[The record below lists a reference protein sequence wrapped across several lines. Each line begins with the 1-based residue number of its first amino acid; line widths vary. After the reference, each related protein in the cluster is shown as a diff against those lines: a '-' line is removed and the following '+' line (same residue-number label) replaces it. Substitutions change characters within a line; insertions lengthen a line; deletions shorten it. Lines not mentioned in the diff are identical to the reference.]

1 MKRVSPYLYWRKQMN
16 SDKNCVAPKV
26 WLITGCSTGFGRAL
40 ALSVLKNGDH
50 LLATA
55 REPEQLCALIDH
67 YPKSAKAVRLD
78 VTLSQDIQAAIDTA
92 IATFGRIDVLVNN
105 AGHGLIAALE
115 EVSDVDI
122 HQYFETNFFG
132 ALRLIRA
139 VLPVMRQQGSGH
151 IVNMSST
158 AGLVGFAGSS
168 LYCGA
173 KFALEGTSEALAKE
187 VESFGV
193 KVTLIE
199 PGAFRTDFNG
209 RSLAAA
215 QQSIDAYA
223 TVSGAS
229 LQWFKQMDGK
239 QPGDPA
245 KAAQAIIQA
254 VESPHPP
261 MRLALGTDAMSLI
274 QEKLEWIKTDLDAW
288 QQVTVSTDYTD
299 SNSEVIVG

>member
-1 MKRVSPYLYWRKQMN
+1 MN
-16 SDKNCVAPKV
+16 SDKNRVAPKV
-26 WLITGCSTGFGRAL
+26 WLITGCSTGFGRVL
-40 ALSVLKNGDH
+40 AEAVLKKGDF

-55 REPEQLCALIDH
+55 RKPEQLRALIDH
-67 YPKSAKAVRLD
+67 YPETAKAVRLD
-78 VTLSQDIQAAIDTA
+78 VTLSQDIQVAVDTA

-115 EVSDVDI
+115 EVRDVDI
-122 HQYFETNFFG
+122 HQFFETNFFG
-132 ALRLIRA
+132 ALRLMRR
-139 VLPVMRQQGSGH
+139 VLPIMRQQGSGH

-158 AGLVGFAGSS
+158 AGFVGFAGSS

-187 VESFGV
+187 VESFGI

-215 QQSIDAYA
+215 EQSIDAYA

-229 LQWFKQMDGK
+229 LQWFKDMDGK
-239 QPGDPA
+239 QPGNPRA
-245 KAAQAIIQA
+245 AAQAIIQA
-254 VESPHPP
+254 VESPYPP

-274 QEKLEWIKTDLDAW
+274 QEKLSGVKTDLDAW
-288 QQVTVSTDYTD
+288 QQVSVSTDYTD
-299 SNSEVIVG
+299 RNSGVVVA

>member
-1 MKRVSPYLYWRKQMN
+1 MTR
-16 SDKNCVAPKV
+16 DKNRVAPKV
-26 WLITGCSTGFGRAL
+26 WLITGCSTGFGRTL
-40 ALSVLKNGDH
+40 AEAVLKKGDY

-55 REPEQLCALIDH
+55 REPEQLGALIDH
-67 YPKSAKAVRLD
+67 YRETAKAVRLD
-78 VTLSQDIQAAIDTA
+78 VTSSQDIQAAVDTA

-105 AGHGLIAALE
+105 AGYGLIGALE
-115 EVSDVDI
+115 EVNETDI
-122 HQYFETNFFG
+122 RQQFETNFFG
-132 ALRLIRA
+132 PLRLMRA
-139 VLPVMRQQGSGH
+139 VLPLMRQQGSGH
-151 IVNMSST
+151 VVNMSST
-158 AGLVGFAGSS
+158 AGLVGFGGSS
-168 LYCGA
+168 IYCGT

-215 QQSIDAYA
+215 EQSIDAYA

-229 LQWFKQMDGK
+229 LQWFKDMDGK
-239 QPGDPA
+239 QLGNPRS
-245 KAAQAIIQA
+245 AAQAIIQA

-261 MRLALGTDAMSLI
+261 MRLVLGTDAMSLI
-274 QEKLEWIKTDLDAW
+274 HEKLEWIKTDLDAW

-299 SNSEVIVG
+299 RNSEVIVG

>member
-1 MKRVSPYLYWRKQMN
+1 MN

-40 ALSVLKNGDH
+40 AEAVLKKGDY

-55 REPEQLCALIDH
+55 RKPEQIRALIDQ
-67 YPKSAKAVRLD
+67 YPETAKAVHLD
-78 VTLSQDIQAAIDTA
+78 VTLSQDIQAAVDAA

-105 AGHGLIAALE
+105 AGYGLIAALE

-122 HQYFETNFFG
+122 HQFFETNFFG
-132 ALRLIRA
+132 ALRLMRT

-168 LYCGA
+168 LYCSA
-173 KFALEGTSEALAKE
+173 KFALEGTSEALASE
-187 VESFGV
+187 VEPFGI

-215 QQSIDAYA
+215 EQSIDAYA
-223 TVSGAS
+223 TVRGAS

-239 QPGDPA
+239 QPGNPT

>member
-1 MKRVSPYLYWRKQMN
+1 MN
-16 SDKNCVAPKV
+16 SDNNRVASKV

-40 ALSVLKNGDH
+40 AEAVLQKGDS
-50 LLATA
+50 LIATA
-55 REPEQLCALIDH
+55 RKPEQLGALIDH
-67 YPKSAKAVRLD
+67 YPKTAKAVRLD
-78 VTLSQDIQAAIDTA
+78 VTSSQDIQAAVDRA
-92 IATFGRIDVLVNN
+92 IATFGRLDVLVNN

-115 EVSDVDI
+115 EVSDADI
-122 HQYFETNFFG
+122 HQFFETNFFG
-132 ALRLIRA
+132 SLRLMRS
-139 VLPVMRQQGSGH
+139 VLPLMRQQGSGH

-158 AGLVGFAGSS
+158 AGLVGFGGSS

-187 VESFGV
+187 VESFGI

-215 QQSIDAYA
+215 KQSMDAYA
-223 TVSGAS
+223 PVSGAS
-229 LQWFKQMDGK
+229 LQWFKQMDG
-239 QPGDPA
+239 QQLGNPA

-274 QEKLEWIKTDLDAW
+274 QAKLESVKADLDAW
-288 QQVTVSTDYTD
+288 QQVTVSTDDTD
-299 SNSEVIVG
+299 RNSEVMVG

>member
-1 MKRVSPYLYWRKQMN
+1 MN
-16 SDKNCVAPKV
+16 WDKDRAAPKV

-40 ALSVLKNGDH
+40 AEAVLKKGDF

-55 REPEQLCALIDH
+55 RKPEQLRALIQH
-67 YPKSAKAVRLD
+67 YPETAKAVRLD
-78 VTLSQDIQAAIDTA
+78 VTLPQDVQAAVDTA
-92 IATFGRIDVLVNN
+92 MTTFGRIDVLVNN

-122 HQYFETNFFG
+122 HQFFETNFFG
-132 ALRLIRA
+132 ALRLMRA

-158 AGLVGFAGSS
+158 AGLVGFGGSS

-187 VESFGV
+187 VKAFGV
-193 KVTLIE
+193 KITLIE

-215 QQSIDAYA
+215 EQSIDVYA
-223 TVSGAS
+223 PVSGGS

-239 QPGDPA
+239 QPGNPRL
-245 KAAQAIIQA
+245 AAQAIIQA

-274 QEKLEWIKTDLDAW
+274 QEKLKWVKTDLDAW
-288 QQVTVSTDYTD
+288 QQVTVSTDYTGRD
-299 SNSEVIVG
+299 K

>member
-1 MKRVSPYLYWRKQMN
+1 MN
-16 SDKNCVAPKV
+16 SDNNRVAPKV

-40 ALSVLKNGDH
+40 AEAVLQQGDR
-50 LLATA
+50 LIATA
-55 REPEQLCALIDH
+55 RQPEQLRALIEP
-67 YPKSAKAVRLD
+67 YPETAKAVRLD
-78 VTLSQDIQAAIDTA
+78 VTVSQDIQAAVETA

-115 EVSDVDI
+115 EVSDDEM
-122 HQYFETNFFG
+122 HQFFETNFFG
-132 ALRLIRA
+132 ALRLMRS
-139 VLPVMRQQGSGH
+139 VLPGMRQQGNGH
-151 IVNMSST
+151 IVNLSST
-158 AGLVGFAGSS
+158 AGLMGFAGSS

-173 KFALEGTSEALAKE
+173 KFALEGASEALAKE
-187 VESFGV
+187 VKPFGI

-209 RSLAAA
+209 RSLAVAER
-215 QQSIDAYA
+215 SIDAYA
-223 TVSGAS
+223 EVSSAT
-229 LQWFKQMDGK
+229 LQWFKEMDGQ

-274 QEKLEWIKTDLDAW
+274 QDKLEWVQMDLDAW
-288 QQVTVSTDYTD
+288 RQVTVSTDYTD
-299 SNSEVIVG
+299 RNRGVMLVAEL

>member
-1 MKRVSPYLYWRKQMN
+1 MN
-16 SDKNCVAPKV
+16 SDNNRVAPKV

-40 ALSVLKNGDH
+40 AEAVLKQGDY

-55 REPEQLCALIDH
+55 REPGQLHALIED
-67 YPKSAKAVRLD
+67 YPETAKAVRLD
-78 VTLSQDIQAAIDTA
+78 VTLSQDIQAAIGTA

-115 EVSDVDI
+115 EVSDVEI
-122 HQYFETNFFG
+122 HQFFETNFFG
-132 ALRLIRA
+132 ALRLMRS
-139 VLPVMRQQGSGH
+139 VLPVMRQQGNGH
-151 IVNMSST
+151 IVNLSST
-158 AGLVGFAGSS
+158 AGLVGFGGSS

-187 VESFGV
+187 VKPFGI

-209 RSLAAA
+209 RSLAVAER
-215 QQSIDAYA
+215 SIDAYA
-223 TVSGAS
+223 TMSDTA
-229 LQWFKQMDGK
+229 LQWFKQMDGQ

-254 VESPHPP
+254 VESSHPP

-274 QEKLEWIKTDLDAW
+274 QEKLEWVKTDLDDW
-288 QQVTVSTDYTD
+288 QSVTVSTDYPEPVK
-299 SNSEVIVG
+299 SAK

>member
-1 MKRVSPYLYWRKQMN
+1 MN
-16 SDKNCVAPKV
+16 SDKNRVAPKV

-40 ALSVLKNGDH
+40 AEAVLKKGDY
-50 LLATA
+50 LLASA
-55 REPEQLCALIDH
+55 REPEQLRALLEH
-67 YPKSAKAVRLD
+67 YPETARAVRLD
-78 VTLSQDIQAAIDTA
+78 VTLSQDIQAAVDAA
-92 IATFGRIDVLVNN
+92 IKTFGRIDVLVNN

-115 EVSDVDI
+115 EVSDADI
-122 HQYFETNFFG
+122 HQQFETNFFG
-132 ALRLIRA
+132 ALRLMRA

-158 AGLVGFAGSS
+158 AGLVGFGGSS

-215 QQSIDAYA
+215 EQFIDAYA

-229 LQWFKQMDGK
+229 LQWFKEMDGK
-239 QPGDPA
+239 QPGNPA

-274 QEKLEWIKTDLDAW
+274 HEKLKWVKTDLDAW

-299 SNSEVIVG
+299 RNSEVIVG

>member
-1 MKRVSPYLYWRKQMN
+1 MK
-16 SDKNCVAPKV
+16 SDKNRIAPKV

-40 ALSVLKNGDH
+40 AEAVLKQGDY

-55 REPEQLCALIDH
+55 REPEQLRALIEH
-67 YPKSAKAVRLD
+67 YSETVKTVRLD
-78 VTLSQDIQAAIDTA
+78 VTVSQDIQAAVDTA

-105 AGHGLIAALE
+105 AGYGLIAALE
-115 EVSDVDI
+115 EVSDVEI
-122 HQYFETNFFG
+122 HQFFETNFFG
-132 ALRLIRA
+132 ALRLMRS

-158 AGLVGFAGSS
+158 AGFVGFGGSS

-187 VESFGV
+187 VASLGI

-215 QQSIDAYA
+215 KQSIDAYA
-223 TVSGAS
+223 PVSRAS
-229 LQWFKQMDGK
+229 LQWFKEMDGQ
-239 QPGDPA
+239 QPGNPS

-254 VESPHPP
+254 VESPDPP

-274 QEKLEWIKTDLDAW
+274 QEKLEWVKTDLEAW

-299 SNSEVIVG
+299 SNYTDSNYTD

>member
-1 MKRVSPYLYWRKQMN
+1 MTR
-16 SDKNCVAPKV
+16 DKNRVAPKV

-40 ALSVLKNGDH
+40 AEAVLKKGDS

-55 REPEQLCALIDH
+55 REPEQLRALIEH
-67 YPKSAKAVRLD
+67 YPETAKPVRLD
-78 VTLSQDIQAAIDTA
+78 VTSPQDIQAAVDTA

-122 HQYFETNFFG
+122 HQFFETNFFG
-132 ALRLIRA
+132 ALRLMRT

-187 VESFGV
+187 VEPFRV

-215 QQSIDAYA
+215 EQSIDAYA

-229 LQWFKQMDGK
+229 LQWFKEMDGQ

-254 VESPHPP
+254 VESPYPP
-261 MRLALGTDAMSLI
+261 MRLALGIDAMSLI
-274 QEKLEWIKTDLDAW
+274 QEKLEWVKTDLDAW
-288 QQVTVSTDYTD
+288 QQVTVSTGYTD
-299 SNSEVIVG
+299 SNN

>member
-1 MKRVSPYLYWRKQMN
+1 MN
-16 SDKNCVAPKV
+16 LSKNRIAPKV

-40 ALSVLKNGDH
+40 AEAVLKKGDY

-55 REPEQLCALIDH
+55 REPEQLRALIEH
-67 YPKSAKAVRLD
+67 YPETAKSVRLD
-78 VTLSQDIQAAIDTA
+78 ITSPQDIQAAVDTA

-115 EVSDVDI
+115 EVSDAKI
-122 HQYFETNFFG
+122 HQFFETNFFG
-132 ALRLIRA
+132 ALRLMRT

-151 IVNMSST
+151 IVNLSST
-158 AGLVGFAGSS
+158 AGLVGFGGSS

-173 KFALEGTSEALAKE
+173 KFALEGASEALSKE
-187 VESFGV
+187 VESFGI

-209 RSLAAA
+209 RSLIAAE
-215 QQSIDAYA
+215 QSIDAYA
-223 TVSGAS
+223 TVSGAL
-229 LQWFKQMDGK
+229 LQWFKEMDGQ

-261 MRLALGTDAMSLI
+261 MRLALGSDAMSLL
-274 QEKLEWIKTDLDAW
+274 QEKLEWVKSDLDAW
-288 QQVTVSTDYTD
+288 QQVTLSTDY
-299 SNSEVIVG
+299 SEQVNYAK

>member
-1 MKRVSPYLYWRKQMN
+1 MN
-16 SDKNCVAPKV
+16 SNKNRIASKV
-26 WLITGCSTGFGRAL
+26 WLITGCSSGFGRAL
-40 ALSVLKNGDH
+40 AEAVLKQGDY
-50 LLATA
+50 LIATA
-55 REPEQLCALIDH
+55 RKLEQLHDLVEH
-67 YPKSAKAVRLD
+67 YPETVKPVYLD
-78 VTLSQDIQAAIDTA
+78 VTSPQDIQAAVDTA

-115 EVSDVDI
+115 EVSDEET
-122 HQYFETNFFG
+122 HQFFETNFFG
-132 ALRLIRA
+132 ALRLMRT

-151 IVNMSST
+151 IINMSST
-158 AGLVGFAGSS
+158 AGLVGFGGSS

-187 VESFGV
+187 VEPFGV

-209 RSLAAA
+209 RSLATAG
-215 QQSIDAYA
+215 QSIDAYA
-223 TVSGAS
+223 GVSGAS
-229 LQWFKQMDGK
+229 LQWFKEMDGQ

-261 MRLALGTDAMSLI
+261 MRLALGTDAMNLI
-274 QEKLEWIKTDLDAW
+274 QEKLEWVKTNLDAW
-288 QQVTVSTDYTD
+288 QQVTVSTDYPEHV
-299 SNSEVIVG
+299 SYAK

>member
-1 MKRVSPYLYWRKQMN
+1 MN
-16 SDKNCVAPKV
+16 SDKNRVAPKV

-40 ALSVLKNGDH
+40 ADAVLQKGDY

-55 REPEQLCALIDH
+55 RKPEQLGALIEP
-67 YPKSAKAVRLD
+67 YPETAKAVCLD
-78 VTLSQDIQAAIDTA
+78 VTSPQDIQAAVDTA

-115 EVSDVDI
+115 EVSDVEM
-122 HQYFETNFFG
+122 HQFFETNFFG
-132 ALRLIRA
+132 ALRLMRS
-139 VLPVMRQQGSGH
+139 VLPLMRQQGSGH
-151 IVNMSST
+151 IVNLSST
-158 AGLVGFAGSS
+158 AGLVGFAASS

-187 VESFGV
+187 IESFGI

-209 RSLAAA
+209 RSLATAK
-215 QQSIDAYA
+215 QSIAAYA
-223 TVSGAS
+223 TVSGAT
-229 LQWFKQMDGK
+229 LQWFKQMNGQ
-239 QPGDPA
+239 QPGNPA

-274 QEKLEWIKTDLDAW
+274 QEKLASVKTDLDAW
-288 QQVTVSTDYTD
+288 QQVTISTDYPKHV
-299 SNSEVIVG
+299 SYAK

>member
-1 MKRVSPYLYWRKQMN
+1 M
-16 SDKNCVAPKV
+16 
-26 WLITGCSTGFGRAL
+26 
-40 ALSVLKNGDH
+40 
-50 LLATA
+50 LATA
-55 REPEQLCALIDH
+55 RKPEQLRALIQH
-67 YPKSAKAVRLD
+67 YPETAKAVRLD
-78 VTLSQDIQAAIDTA
+78 VTLPQDVQAAVDTA

-122 HQYFETNFFG
+122 HQFFETNFFG
-132 ALRLIRA
+132 ALRLMRT

-158 AGLVGFAGSS
+158 AGLVGFGGSS

-187 VESFGV
+187 VKAFGV
-193 KVTLIE
+193 KITLIE

-215 QQSIDAYA
+215 EQSIDAYA
-223 TVSGAS
+223 PVSGAS

-239 QPGDPA
+239 QPGNPL
-245 KAAQAIIQA
+245 KGAQAIIQA

-274 QEKLEWIKTDLDAW
+274 QEKLKWVKTDLDAW
-288 QQVTVSTDYTD
+288 QQVTVSTDYTGR
-299 SNSEVIVG
+299 NK

>member
-1 MKRVSPYLYWRKQMN
+1 MN
-16 SDKNCVAPKV
+16 SDKNHVASKV

-40 ALSVLKNGDH
+40 AEAVLQKGDY

-55 REPEQLCALIDH
+55 REPEQLRALIEH
-67 YPKSAKAVRLD
+67 YPKTAKAIHLD
-78 VTLSQDIQAAIDTA
+78 VTSPQDIQAAVDTA
-92 IATFGRIDVLVNN
+92 IATFGRIDALVNN

-115 EVSDVDI
+115 EVSDVEI
-122 HQYFETNFFG
+122 HQFFETNFFG
-132 ALRLIRA
+132 ALHLMQA
-139 VLPVMRQQGSGH
+139 VLPLMRQQGSGH
-151 IVNMSST
+151 IVNLSST

-168 LYCGA
+168 LYCSA

-215 QQSIDAYA
+215 EQSIDAYA
-223 TVSGAS
+223 TLSGAS
-229 LQWFKQMDGK
+229 LQWFKQMDGQ
-239 QPGDPA
+239 QPGNPA

-261 MRLALGTDAMSLI
+261 MRLALGTDAISLI
-274 QEKLEWIKTDLDAW
+274 QEKLEWVKTDLEAW
-288 QQVTVSTDYTD
+288 QQVTVSTDYPEQV
-299 SNSEVIVG
+299 NYEQ

>member
-1 MKRVSPYLYWRKQMN
+1 MN

-40 ALSVLKNGDH
+40 AEAVLKKGDH

-55 REPEQLCALIDH
+55 RKPGQLCALIDH
-67 YPKSAKAVRLD
+67 YPETAKAVRLD
-78 VTLSQDIQAAIDTA
+78 ITLSQDIQAAVDAA

-115 EVSDVDI
+115 EVSDDEI
-122 HQYFETNFFG
+122 HQFFETNFFG
-132 ALRLIRA
+132 ALRLIRT

-187 VESFGV
+187 VESLGV

-209 RSLAAA
+209 RSLAVAK
-215 QQSIDAYA
+215 QPIDVYA

-239 QPGDPA
+239 QPGNPT

-254 VESPHPP
+254 VESPNPP

-274 QEKLEWIKTDLDAW
+274 QEKLEWVKTDLDAW

-299 SNSEVIVG
+299 SNN

>member
-1 MKRVSPYLYWRKQMN
+1 MN
-16 SDKNCVAPKV
+16 LDKNLVAPKV

-40 ALSVLKNGDH
+40 AEAVLKQGDR

-55 REPEQLCALIDH
+55 REPEQLRTLIEQ
-67 YPKSAKAVRLD
+67 YPAIAKAVRLD
-78 VTLSQDIQAAIDTA
+78 VTSSQDIQAAVDTA

-115 EVSDVDI
+115 EVSDVEI
-122 HQYFETNFFG
+122 HQFFETNFFG
-132 ALRLIRA
+132 ALRLMRT

-187 VESFGV
+187 VESFGI

-215 QQSIDAYA
+215 EQPVNAYA
-223 TVSGAS
+223 TVSRAS
-229 LQWFKQMDGK
+229 LEWFKDMDGK
-239 QPGDPA
+239 QPGNPRS
-245 KAAQAIIQA
+245 AAQAIIQA

-274 QEKLEWIKTDLDAW
+274 QEKLEWLKTDLDAW

-299 SNSEVIVG
+299 KNSEVIVG

>member
-1 MKRVSPYLYWRKQMN
+1 MN

-40 ALSVLKNGDH
+40 AEAVLKKGDY

-55 REPEQLCALIDH
+55 REPEQLRALIEH
-67 YPKSAKAVRLD
+67 YPKIVKAVRLD
-78 VTLSQDIQAAIDTA
+78 VTVSQDIQVAVDTA

-115 EVSDVDI
+115 EVSDVEI
-122 HQYFETNFFG
+122 HQFFDTNFFG
-132 ALRLIRA
+132 ALRLMRT

-158 AGLVGFAGSS
+158 AGLVGFGGSS

-187 VESFGV
+187 VESFGI

-215 QQSIDAYA
+215 EQSIDAYA

-239 QPGDPA
+239 QLGNPRS
-245 KAAQAIIQA
+245 AAQAIIQA

-261 MRLALGTDAMSLI
+261 MRLALGTDAMNLI
-274 QEKLEWIKTDLDAW
+274 QEKLEWVKTDLDAW

-299 SNSEVIVG
+299 RNSEVMVG

>member
-1 MKRVSPYLYWRKQMN
+1 MN
-16 SDKNCVAPKV
+16 SNKNHIAPKV

-40 ALSVLKNGDH
+40 AEAVLKQGDY

-55 REPEQLCALIDH
+55 REPEQLRALIEN
-67 YPKSAKAVRLD
+67 YPETAKPVRLD
-78 VTLSQDIQAAIDTA
+78 VTSPQDIQAAIDTA

-122 HQYFETNFFG
+122 YQFFETNFFG
-132 ALRLIRA
+132 ALRLMRT

-158 AGLVGFAGSS
+158 AGLVGFGGSS
-168 LYCGA
+168 IYCGT

-187 VESFGV
+187 VKSFGV

-209 RSLAAA
+209 RSLATAE
-215 QQSIDAYA
+215 QSIDAYA
-223 TVSGAS
+223 TVSEAS
-229 LQWFKQMDGK
+229 LQWFKEMDGQ
-239 QPGDPA
+239 QPGDPD

-261 MRLALGTDAMSLI
+261 MRLALGTDAMNLI
-274 QEKLEWIKTDLDAW
+274 QEKLEWIKTDLDVW
-288 QQVTVSTDYTD
+288 QQVTVSTDYP
-299 SNSEVIVG
+299 EQVKYAK

>member
-1 MKRVSPYLYWRKQMN
+1 MN
-16 SDKNCVAPKV
+16 SDRNRVAPKV

-40 ALSVLKNGDH
+40 AEAVLKKGDY

-67 YPKSAKAVRLD
+67 YPKIAKPVRMD
-78 VTLSQDIQAAIDTA
+78 VTLSQDIQAAVDAA
-92 IATFGRIDVLVNN
+92 ITTFGRIDVLVNN
-105 AGHGLIAALE
+105 AGYRLIGALE
-115 EVSDVDI
+115 EVNDTDI
-122 HQYFETNFFG
+122 RQQFETNFFG
-132 ALRLIRA
+132 ALRLMQA
-139 VLPVMRQQGSGH
+139 VLPLMRQQGSGH

-158 AGLVGFAGSS
+158 AGLVGFGGSS
-168 LYCGA
+168 IYCGT

-187 VESFGV
+187 VESFGI

-215 QQSIDAYA
+215 KQPIDAYA
-223 TVSGAS
+223 PVSCSS
-229 LQWFKQMDGK
+229 LQWFKDMDGK
-239 QPGDPA
+239 QLGNPRS
-245 KAAQAIIQA
+245 AAQAIIQA

-261 MRLALGTDAMSLI
+261 MRLALGTDAMNLI
-274 QEKLEWIKTDLDAW
+274 QEKLEWVKTDLDAW

-299 SNSEVIVG
+299 RNSEVIVG

>member
-1 MKRVSPYLYWRKQMN
+1 MN
-16 SDKNCVAPKV
+16 SDNNRAPKV

-40 ALSVLKNGDH
+40 AEAVLKKGDY

-55 REPEQLCALIDH
+55 REPEQLHALIEP
-67 YPKSAKAVRLD
+67 YPETAKAVRLD
-78 VTLSQDIQAAIDTA
+78 VTVSKDIQAAVDAA

-115 EVSDVDI
+115 EVSDAEI
-122 HQYFETNFFG
+122 YQFFETNFFG
-132 ALRLIRA
+132 ALRLMRS
-139 VLPVMRQQGSGH
+139 VLPVMRQQGNGH
-151 IVNMSST
+151 IVNLSST
-158 AGLVGFAGSS
+158 AGLVGFGGSS

-187 VESFGV
+187 VKPFGI

-209 RSLAAA
+209 RSLAVAKR
-215 QQSIDAYA
+215 SIDAYA
-223 TVSGAS
+223 TMNDAA
-229 LQWFKQMDGK
+229 LQWFKATDGQ
-239 QPGDPA
+239 QPGDPS

-274 QEKLEWIKTDLDAW
+274 QEKLKWVKTELDAW
-288 QQVTVSTDYTD
+288 QPVTVSTDYPEPVT
-299 SNSEVIVG
+299 STK

>member
-1 MKRVSPYLYWRKQMN
+1 MTR
-16 SDKNCVAPKV
+16 DKNRVAPKV

-40 ALSVLKNGDH
+40 AEAVLKKGDEV
-50 LLATA
+50 LATA
-55 REPEQLCALIDH
+55 REPEQLRPLIED
-67 YPKSAKAVRLD
+67 YPKIAKAVRLD
-78 VTLSQDIQAAIDTA
+78 VTSSQDIQAAVDTA

-105 AGHGLIAALE
+105 AGYGLIGALE

-122 HQYFETNFFG
+122 RQQFETNFFG
-132 ALRLIRA
+132 PLRLMRA
-139 VLPVMRQQGSGH
+139 VLPLMRQQGSGH
-151 IVNMSST
+151 VVNMSST
-158 AGLVGFAGSS
+158 AGLVGFGGSS
-168 LYCGA
+168 IYCGT

-215 QQSIDAYA
+215 EQSIDAYVP
-223 TVSGAS
+223 VSGAS
-229 LQWFKQMDGK
+229 LQWFKDMDGK
-239 QPGDPA
+239 QPGNPA
-245 KAAQAIIQA
+245 ASAQAIIQA
-254 VESPHPP
+254 VESLRPP

-274 QEKLEWIKTDLDAW
+274 HEKLEWVKTDLDAW

-299 SNSEVIVG
+299 RNSEVIVG

>member
-1 MKRVSPYLYWRKQMN
+1 MN
-16 SDKNCVAPKV
+16 SDKNRVASKV

-40 ALSVLKNGDH
+40 AEAVLKRGDS

-55 REPEQLCALIDH
+55 RKPEQLRALIDH
-67 YPKSAKAVRLD
+67 YPETAKAVRLD
-78 VTLSQDIQAAIDTA
+78 VTVSQDIQAAVDTA
-92 IATFGRIDVLVNN
+92 ITTFGRIDVLVNN

-122 HQYFETNFFG
+122 HQFFETNFFG
-132 ALRLIRA
+132 ALCLMRT

-158 AGLVGFAGSS
+158 AGLVGFGGSS

-187 VESFGV
+187 VESFGI

-209 RSLAAA
+209 RSLAAVE
-215 QQSIDAYA
+215 QSIDAYA
-223 TVSGAS
+223 TVSKAS
-229 LQWFKQMDGK
+229 LRWFKEVDGQ

-274 QEKLEWIKTDLDAW
+274 QEKLQWIKTDLDTW
-288 QQVTVSTDYTD
+288 QQVTVNTDYTD
-299 SNSEVIVG
+299 SYAEASAG

>member
-1 MKRVSPYLYWRKQMN
+1 MN
-16 SDKNCVAPKV
+16 SDKNRVAPKV

-40 ALSVLKNGDH
+40 AEAVLQKGDY

-55 REPEQLCALIDH
+55 REPEQLHTLIEH
-67 YPKSAKAVRLD
+67 YPATAKAVRLD
-78 VTLSQDIQAAIDTA
+78 VTVFQDIQAAVDTA
-92 IATFGRIDVLVNN
+92 VATFGQIDVLVNN
-105 AGHGLIAALE
+105 ARHGLIAALE
-115 EVSDVDI
+115 EVSDEET
-122 HQYFETNFFG
+122 HQFFETNFFG
-132 ALRLIRA
+132 ALRLMRT

-158 AGLVGFAGSS
+158 AGLVGFGGSS

-187 VESFGV
+187 VEPLGV
-193 KVTLIE
+193 RVTLIE

-215 QQSIDAYA
+215 KQSIDAYA
-223 TVSGAS
+223 GVSGAS
-229 LQWFKQMDGK
+229 LQWFKEMDGQ

-261 MRLALGTDAMSLI
+261 MRLALGTDAISLI
-274 QEKLEWIKTDLDAW
+274 QEKLEWVKTDLDAW
-288 QQVTVSTDYTD
+288 QQVAVSTNYPEQV
-299 SNSEVIVG
+299 NYAR